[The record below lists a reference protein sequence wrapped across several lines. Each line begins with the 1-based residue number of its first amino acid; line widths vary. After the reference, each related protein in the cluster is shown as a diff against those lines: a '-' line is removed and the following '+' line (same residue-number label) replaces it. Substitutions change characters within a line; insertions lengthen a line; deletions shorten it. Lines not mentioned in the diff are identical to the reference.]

1 MNTIILA
8 IQHGHTVVIENVG
21 DQIDAVLDPVL
32 SRAVFRKGKNL
43 FIRMGGEDVEYDSN
57 FKLYLQTS
65 LANPH
70 YRPEIFAQCTLIN
83 FIVTEKGLEDQL
95 LAKVRDQ

>member
-1 MNTIILA
+1 VSFLW
-8 IQHGHTVVIENVG
+8 
-21 DQIDAVLDPVL
+21 
-32 SRAVFRKGKNL
+32 
-43 FIRMGGEDVEYDSN
+43 
-57 FKLYLQTS
+57 QTN

-95 LAKVRDQ
+95 LAKVMDFGEHACIENRYGILSRASHP